1 MHSLIARGSKI
12 PRSSSERESREK
24 VYPRKFNLGRMS
36 MSSYSSAREDLNP
49 INNLFFFSSFLPG
62 ICSFFFITRKE
73 GRKNKGGKCNLNR
86 STAEEAEI
94 NVWERLKYIPL
105 LRRLPFSLCPT
116 SCRDKGAAAGKLA
129 RFPLLLLGIAVSV
142 DRFRWWKHVPSIM
155 SSTITRERKRK
166 DKNIP
171 PFFF

>member
-36 MSSYSSAREDLNP
+36 MSSYSSAEGGSQSNQQSFFFFLSSRD
-49 INNLFFFSSFLPG
+49 LFFFFL
-62 ICSFFFITRKE
+62 STRKE

-171 PFFF
+171 PFF